1 MNRMDIERRGG
12 RREMEKEEEDNDMD
26 SRSMVVAC
34 SIVGMDGLIHGTN
47 QRISIWADLEG
58 FQG

>member
-1 MNRMDIERRGG
+1 
-12 RREMEKEEEDNDMD
+12 MEKEEEDNDMD

-34 SIVGMDGLIHGTN
+34 SIVDMDGLIHGTN
-47 QRISIWADLEG
+47 QRISIWVDLEG